1 MKSVQ
6 ILTLFFT
13 CSFCLS
19 AWAQNDVQ
27 HRKGLRFYERLAE
40 RDAHYEQSLQLLGN
54 QDESDYWIDQ
64 RNYERHLGKANF
76 TSYLVYM
83 KSKKDAYYEHMQTCN
98 HKHQHSDLYLEKA
111 KEYLSV
117 SNSDNVL
124 SLKTQKVVQS
134 SSAQKKK
141 DKVSGH
147 RK

>member
-1 MKSVQ
+1 MKPVQ
-6 ILTLFFT
+6 TLTLLFT
-13 CSFCLS
+13 CCFCLS
-19 AWAQNDVQ
+19 TWAQNDVQ
-27 HRKGLRFYERLAE
+27 YRKGLRFYEKLAE
-40 RDAHYEQSLQLLGN
+40 RDADYEQSLQLLGN

-83 KSKKDAYYEHMQTCN
+83 KSKKDAYHEHMQTCE
-98 HKHQHSDLYLEKA
+98 HKYKHSDLYLEKA
-111 KEYLSV
+111 REYLSV
-117 SNSDNVL
+117 SNSNDIL
-124 SLKTQKVVQS
+124 SLKAQKVVQS